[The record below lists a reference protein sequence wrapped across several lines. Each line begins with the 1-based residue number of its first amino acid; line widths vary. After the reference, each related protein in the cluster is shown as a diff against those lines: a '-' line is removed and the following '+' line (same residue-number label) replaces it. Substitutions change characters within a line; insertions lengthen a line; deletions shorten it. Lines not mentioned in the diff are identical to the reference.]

1 MNLIRKRLSAFFLD
15 MLLVIF
21 VSVCLSNLNYL
32 NPYKYKYEST
42 VDEYNQVYEEYATSI
57 LNPTSSSYLGKDEVD
72 QYMID
77 NIVPLTHKVEKYNI
91 FYLLWYLLIYFMY
104 FVVFAHFNNGQTLG
118 KKLFKIKITDKNGEI
133 PSILKLLFRSIF
145 NGSSLY
151 LGLNITI
158 IMRIILTFIS
168 DMEVYYYAYTFLN
181 LAAYIFEFS
190 LVIIFFTKKGHISTN
205 DLIAKTEVIEE

>member
-1 MNLIRKRLSAFFLD
+1 

-57 LNPTSSSYLGKDEVD
+57 LDPSSSSYLGKDEVD

-104 FVVFAHFNNGQTLG
+104 FVVFAHFNNGQTQVR
-118 KKLFKIKITDKNGEI
+118 NY
-133 PSILKLLFRSIF
+133 LK
-145 NGSSLY
+145 
-151 LGLNITI
+151 
-158 IMRIILTFIS
+158 
-168 DMEVYYYAYTFLN
+168 
-181 LAAYIFEFS
+181 
-190 LVIIFFTKKGHISTN
+190 
-205 DLIAKTEVIEE
+205 